1 MLPPTTQE
9 EIDRRDNIAAKIQLA
24 TDTMNML
31 SDVNNPVIK
40 FKIMKSL
47 LSGILSN
54 PEVTQLLQEYIDE
67 LEKEGKNTDESSK
80 EETHVDSEE
89 LPSLNN
95 LQEEEPEELDFA
107 SDVLNPT
114 ETEES
119 GEEVGSEQILPTPE
133 ELGIDMTVNN

>member
-80 EETHVDSEE
+80 EETPVDSEE

-95 LQEEEPEELDFA
+95 LPEEEPEEFDLS
-107 SDVLNPT
+107 SDVLSPT

-133 ELGIDMTVNN
+133 ELGIDMTVNT